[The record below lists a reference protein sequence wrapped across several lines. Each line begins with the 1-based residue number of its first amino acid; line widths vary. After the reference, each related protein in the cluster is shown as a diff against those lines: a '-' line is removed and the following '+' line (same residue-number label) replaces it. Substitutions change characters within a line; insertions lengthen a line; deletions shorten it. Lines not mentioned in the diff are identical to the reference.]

1 VPELFL
7 ISVNNQGQYCVG
19 GPQDMANETAKTPPP
34 PTTAQTL
41 TSDAVTMGASI
52 PFIGPLFAAF
62 GKLSSKGKTIAALVV
77 ILLVIYPLVSLSMA
91 LLIISKSPNSVRTG
105 ARNFIVSSI
114 GVEDE
119 MMQGV
124 NKSNRVI
131 DATIAKQFTLGS
143 SEDAIQRVSAGQKIQ
158 FEAFLRKTHLDGGPE
173 CAVEQS
179 VPDDPIGKVI
189 VRSLNSD
196 ADPYTKSIEFTFGQL
211 ISVGTLGDEQWKK
224 FQEASKSGQPE
235 PSHLLKI
242 KLTEN
247 PDLAGNAFLK
257 CNRIS
262 VDLYMNIFKPDL
274 VRGS

>member
-1 VPELFL
+1 M
-7 ISVNNQGQYCVG
+7 G
-19 GPQDMANETAKTPPP
+19 NETTKTPPP

-91 LLIISKSPNSVRTG
+91 LLIISKSPGSVKKS
-105 ARNFIVSSI
+105 ARGFIASSI
-114 GVEDE
+114 GIEDE
-119 MMQGV
+119 MMEGV
-124 NKSNRVI
+124 NRSNQVI
-131 DATIAKQFTLGS
+131 DASIPKQFTFGS
-143 SEDAIQRVSAGQKIQ
+143 SEDAIQRVTAGQRIT
-158 FEAFLRKTHLDGGPE
+158 FEAFLRKTHIDGGPE
-173 CAVEQS
+173 CAVEQA
-179 VPDDPIGKVI
+179 VPDDSIGRMN

-196 ADPYTKSIEFTFGQL
+196 ADPYSRPIDPTFGQL
-211 ISVGTLGDEQWKK
+211 FTVGTLGDDQWKK
-224 FQEASKSGQPE
+224 FQDATKSGQPE
-235 PSHLLKI
+235 AQHLLKI

-247 PDLAGNAFLK
+247 PELSGSAFFK

-262 VDLYMNIFKPDL
+262 VDLYMNIFKPPL